1 MYRVRLPKV
10 GELVEFSSL
19 FKEERIIGIVTWV
32 PSEEEIIEKLKRITD
47 HNPTVTNLEAKAGEL
62 MRSCLDTHKAE
73 LNLDFKAEVNLDE
86 GLAKTVEYNK
96 NAKNK

>member
-32 PSEEEIIEKLKRITD
+32 PSEEEIIEKLKRNISSSA
-47 HNPTVTNLEAKAGEL
+47 VEL
-62 MRSCLDTHKAE
+62 TFYFKVMTKDTQDDYWTEHE
-73 LNLDFKAEVNLDE
+73 WNY
-86 GLAKTVEYNK
+86 VEDVETK
-96 NAKNK
+96 KD